1 VKIPRYIILLSLILL
16 AACGGQAT
24 PTLYIPVTEAPAP
37 QTLPQISP
45 ALDSHE
51 AAATSPP
58 LSTSSPECTS
68 GLIFLDDISIP
79 DGTFVS
85 PGQILDKRW
94 SVENNGSCNWNQEFS
109 LQLIAGPE
117 LGVSTEQALH
127 PARSGSQAQIQILF
141 TAPQE
146 PGTHRSAW
154 QARDPGGKLFGD
166 PIFIEVTVVSP

>member
-1 VKIPRYIILLSLILL
+1 
-16 AACGGQAT
+16 
-24 PTLYIPVTEAPAP
+24 
-37 QTLPQISP
+37 
-45 ALDSHE
+45 
-51 AAATSPP
+51 